1 MENLPFQERFQ
12 FTNSIEMS
20 KKLVAILALL
30 IMSYHVFAGSKM
42 KIYFNHP
49 VDTSVATNVNAVYL
63 NNCIADTL
71 VAYINRAQYSLDFAV
86 YNYVQGTYANI
97 ATAVNNAFSRG
108 VHVRWIYDS
117 SSSNTGLS
125 AVNSLINRLGSP
137 TSGTYGIMHNKFV
150 VIDAYSPNPADA
162 IVWTGSTNFT
172 DNQIGT
178 TDYNNVVII
187 QDSALA
193 HAYTDEFNMMWGSS
207 TLVPNLT
214 LSKFGPHKT
223 DIGRHNFTID
233 GHHVELYFS
242 PSDGTNTKIQNTI
255 STANTDMYFGMYAFT
270 DNTDANMIVTKYF
283 AGVYVAGID
292 DSYGNSYTPHTTFT
306 SGLGAS
312 NFIVYSGSGLYHN
325 KFLIVDPSDECS
337 DPTVLTGS
345 HNWSSSADTK
355 NDEYTLIIHND
366 TTANIYY
373 QSFKANFNFLG
384 GTLTTIHGCPTGIAN
399 TANSL
404 KRMLIYPNPSTG
416 TSNIDY
422 ELLQSANV
430 SITVINL
437 MGKEVAGDVKSELQ
451 QIGKHR
457 IAINGLSSGVYIV
470 RCLIGTEQFS
480 TKLVIE

>member
-1 MENLPFQERFQ
+1 MR
-12 FTNSIEMS
+12 
-20 KKLVAILALL
+20 KKLLAIFALS
-30 IMSYHVFAGSKM
+30 IMSYQGFAASKI
-42 KIYFNHP
+42 KVYFNHQ
-49 VDTSVATNVNAVYL
+49 VDTTVATGSKAVYL
-63 NNCIADTL
+63 NNCVADTL

-97 ATAVNNAFSRG
+97 ATAVNNAYSRG

-125 AVNSLINRLGSP
+125 AVNPLINRLGSP

-150 VIDAYSPNPADA
+150 VIDAYSPNPDDA

-178 TDYNNVVII
+178 TDYNNVVVI

-207 TLVPNLT
+207 TLVPNT
-214 LSKFGPHKT
+214 SLSKFGPRKT

-242 PSDGTNTKIQNTI
+242 PSDGTNDKIQSTI

-270 DNTDANMIVTKYF
+270 DNTDANMIVTKFF

-292 DSYGNSYTPHTTFT
+292 DSYGNSYTPRTTFT
-306 SGLGAS
+306 SGLGTS
-312 NFIVYSGSGLYHN
+312 NFLIYSGLGLYHN
-325 KFLIVDPSDECS
+325 KFLIVDPSDQCS

-345 HNWSSSADTK
+345 HNWSVSADTK
-355 NDEYTLIIHND
+355 NDENTLIIHSD

-384 GTLTTIHGCPTGIAN
+384 GTLTTIHGCPTNVTNIPS
-399 TANSL
+399 SL
-404 KRMLIYPNPSTG
+404 KGMLIYPIPSTG
-416 TSNIDY
+416 TTYIDY

-430 SITVINL
+430 SIKVLNL
-437 MGKEVAGDVKSELQ
+437 LGQEVRGAGFLAYQEVGSHKVAFS
-451 QIGKHR
+451 
-457 IAINGLSSGVYIV
+457 GLSVGVYIV
-470 RCLIGTEQFS
+470 HCMVGSEQFS
-480 TKLVIE
+480 TKLIVE